1 MMTVPFAP
9 PNPSQQRIAAHF
21 DKAAGSYLQA
31 ADLQQQVALALARLL
46 PTKLE
51 ILLDLGCGPGWL
63 HPQLAGHCQQLWA
76 ADLSPAMLSQAA
88 TLALAT
94 RYLQAD
100 AAALPLP
107 DHSVQLVFSSL
118 MLQWCPD
125 PDRVFTEIFRVLQ
138 PGGQLLLTTLVAG
151 SLTEFSQSWARV
163 DQQPHHLPF
172 QPAEVLQQAARQSGL
187 QLQASQ
193 HCYQLY
199 FQDVQS
205 LARSFQQIGA
215 NYVAGR
221 AHQGLGGKRR
231 WMSFAAAYE
240 QYRQPQGLPLSYQV
254 LQIQAYKPKVV
265 ATE

>member
-1 MMTVPFAP
+1 MTGPIVQ
-9 PNPSQQRIAAHF
+9 PNPNQQRIAAHF
-21 DKAAGSYLQA
+21 DKAAKSYLQA
-31 ADLQQQVALALARLL
+31 ADLQQQVALELARLL
-46 PTKLE
+46 PTKLDV
-51 ILLDLGCGPGWL
+51 LLDLGCGPGWL

-88 TLALAT
+88 KLAIAS

-100 AAALPLP
+100 AAALPLA
-107 DHSVQLVFSSL
+107 DESVQLVFSSL
-118 MLQWCPD
+118 MLQWCPE
-125 PDRVFTEIFRVLQ
+125 PERVFAEIFRVLQ

-151 SLTEFSQSWARV
+151 SLTEFNQSWARV
-163 DQQPHHLPF
+163 DQQPHQLPF

-187 QLQASQ
+187 QFQSSQ

-221 AHQGLGGKRR
+221 AEQGLGGKRR
-231 WMSFAAAYE
+231 WLSFAAAYE
-240 QYRQPQGLPLSYQV
+240 QFRQPQGLPLSYQV
-254 LQIQAYKPKVV
+254 LQMQAYKPKGG
-265 ATE
+265 ATG